1 MRGKNRLPR
10 RAGRNSLE
18 FCSLAAK
25 RFVTA
30 EPTFDHERLG
40 HEPQRGNLKYRCP
53 AQYEGWE
60 CPMSERCNAGKQY
73 GLTVRAPREIDL
85 RRFPALPR
93 ATPKF
98 ERLYK
103 RRPAVERVNARL
115 KIFWGADDGNVTGSP
130 WRGTSPSIAD
140 HHGHPRPVALTL
152 PGASRTIGQ
161 TPALTRSFSSL
172 SAPPKQGGYRHRTRQ
187 SDRRE
192 FFGGKPKHIGR
203 VGAEKFS
210 AGQSLQCPVG
220 RKGRKN
226 AHQAKPCRP
235 PGRSDAGE
243 ARDTH
248 RMSPAG
254 HRSNTGTRTAPR
266 PRDPGGARKA
276 GVSPRGR
283 RADRRAVWMI
293 PPQVAHVSRSL
304 T

>member
-115 KIFWGADDGNVTGSP
+115 KIFWGADDGHVTRESLP
-130 WRGTSPSIAD
+130 WNLPEHRGPS
-140 HHGHPRPVALTL
+140 GKPRPSPAVFPPFPPHRNRAGTDIALGNRTDENFS
-152 PGASRTIGQ
+152 GANRNISVE
-161 TPALTRSFSSL
+161 
-172 SAPPKQGGYRHRTRQ
+172 SAPKNSRLARVSNARW
-187 SDRRE
+187 
-192 FFGGKPKHIGR
+192 GGKGGKMRIKPNHAGR
-203 VGAEKFS
+203 QAD
-210 AGQSLQCPVG
+210 PM
-220 RKGRKN
+220 
-226 AHQAKPCRP
+226 QAKP
-235 PGRSDAGE
+235 
-243 ARDTH
+243 
-248 RMSPAG
+248 
-254 HRSNTGTRTAPR
+254 GTPT
-266 PRDPGGARKA
+266 
-276 GVSPRGR
+276 V
-283 RADRRAVWMI
+283 
-293 PPQVAHVSRSL
+293 
-304 T
+304 